1 MAAVEQ
7 WCRFDMT
14 LVRSRIRDAFQAALD
29 AAQPESVVRRKIS
42 TTDAGEVKI
51 DGKSVGHDP
60 RVDVIAIGK
69 AGVPSMAG
77 ALAGLGGAVSRG
89 FVITKV
95 GHVDRALPEYVQVH
109 EAAHPV
115 LDERSVYATRQLLDW
130 VSGISP
136 DTVVL
141 CLISGGGSALLEA
154 PVAGVSLDDFQTMTR
169 LLLHAG
175 ADIHQLNAVRSQLS
189 RVKGGGLRAAIP
201 AKTVVTLA
209 LSDVLGNDPTVIA
222 SGPTVSLN
230 TTHREA
236 REILSQLGLTEHMPE
251 SVRRVLATDDRERA
265 EAHPGDHVTVIA
277 DNELALAAASEQ
289 LRTMGLRVVQGASS
303 RTGEA
308 RDVALEWVRALKDV
322 PADVEAVLAGGEL
335 TVTVTGNG
343 IGGRNTEFALAA
355 ALELERLGIDDWT
368 VASLATD
375 GDDGPTKV
383 AGAIVDHTTPG
394 RLRKAGF
401 DPAAALAANDSFPG
415 LRHIEAVVDTGPTGT
430 NVNDLYFA
438 LRNDPP

>member
-1 MAAVEQ
+1 
-7 WCRFDMT
+7 
-14 LVRSRIRDAFQAALD
+14 
-29 AAQPESVVRRKIS
+29 
-42 TTDAGEVKI
+42 
-51 DGKSVGHDP
+51 
-60 RVDVIAIGK
+60 
-69 AGVPSMAG
+69 
-77 ALAGLGGAVSRG
+77 
-89 FVITKV
+89 
-95 GHVDRALPEYVQVH
+95 
-109 EAAHPV
+109 
-115 LDERSVYATRQLLDW
+115 
-130 VSGISP
+130 
-136 DTVVL
+136 
-141 CLISGGGSALLEA
+141 
-154 PVAGVSLDDFQTMTR
+154 
-169 LLLHAG
+169 
-175 ADIHQLNAVRSQLS
+175 
-189 RVKGGGLRAAIP
+189 
-201 AKTVVTLA
+201 VVTLA

-277 DNELALAAASEQ
+277 DNELALAAAAEE
-289 LRTMGLRVVQGASS
+289 LRTMSLRVVQGASA

-355 ALELERLGIDDWT
+355 ALELERLGINDWT

-415 LRHIEAVVDTGPTGT
+415 LRHIGAVVDTGPTGT